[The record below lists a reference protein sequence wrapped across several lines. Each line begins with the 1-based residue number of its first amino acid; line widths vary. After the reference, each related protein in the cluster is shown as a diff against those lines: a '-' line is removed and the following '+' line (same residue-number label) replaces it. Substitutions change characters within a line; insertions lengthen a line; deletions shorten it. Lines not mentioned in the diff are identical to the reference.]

1 MEFQPLV
8 NPALQ
13 MQWILHNPMSFL
25 TALANTLSVNNFY
38 FDSMIGVFGWFNY
51 TYKAIVYTVYFLI
64 FGYAIRELIS
74 YKKKIFPSYVTLIL
88 FLICSAGFL
97 LPFVAMYLYWTP
109 VGYSQVL
116 GVQGRYFL
124 LLFPFVLLI
133 IHQLFMSVGKR
144 KIEMF
149 FMWVFIFFIS
159 SQSLMTVYLRYY
171 KEEKRENDLV
181 SYMKYDP
188 TKIKY
193 MPINKQISI
202 LFQIKGE
209 KKEVTGFRFYF
220 TAHNQ
225 KVEIPYHYKIM
236 DKSCVKTYREGDL
249 DMKRLQGDSIYQE
262 DFPPY
267 LISEENICLILEP
280 VSNSAGGNYIGI
292 IADDQLPKIEL
303 LNTTK

>member
-209 KKEVTGFRFYF
+209 KKETTGFKFYF
-220 TAHNQ
+220 TVHNQ
-225 KVEIPYHYKIM
+225 KIEIPYQYKLM
-236 DKSCVKTYREGDL
+236 DKFCAKTHREGDL
-249 DMKRLQGDSIYQE
+249 DIRKLQGDSIYQQ
-262 DFPPY
+262 DFTPY

-280 VSNSAGGNYIGI
+280 VSSSPADHFISI
-292 IADDQLPKIEL
+292 IADGESPRIEL
-303 LNTTK
+303 VFPVK